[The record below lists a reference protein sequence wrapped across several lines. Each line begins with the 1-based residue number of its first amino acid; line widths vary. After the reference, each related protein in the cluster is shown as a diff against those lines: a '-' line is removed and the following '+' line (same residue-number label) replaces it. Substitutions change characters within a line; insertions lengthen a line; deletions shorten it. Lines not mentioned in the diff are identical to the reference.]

1 MKNIHFLPIA
11 TTDQKDSELDGNQIR
26 GHNFKIKYHI
36 NYNRQLVITIQNERE
51 MVLGLKKE
59 YLMDYGKDHKE
70 GIQKLERRRA

>member
-26 GHNFKIKYHI
+26 GHNFKIKYH
-36 NYNRQLVITIQNERE
+36 TIQNERE